1 MKLVFMGNPQFAVP
15 SLKRIIESSYSL
27 QAIVCNPPKRS
38 GRGKTR
44 NLTPVGEFA
53 NRYRLSLLQPQ
64 VLDDNNFILSLKKL
78 KPDYF
83 LVVGFKILPGSILEI
98 PTKGSINLHAS
109 LLPLYRGAAPIQ
121 RAIMNGDKNTGLTT
135 FYIRRAVDTGS
146 ILMQSSIPIHAKD
159 DFGTLSEKMSVEG
172 AELLMQT
179 LDSLNGNAIIPR
191 EQNHSQASFAPKIR
205 EKDCRIN
212 WHDSAKK
219 INYQIR
225 GLSPNLGAF
234 TNWNGTRVRILQS
247 EIIDPGEHNLP
258 GEVVNCNRKQLV
270 IQTGNGQ
277 IKLLRLQ
284 REGKNIL
291 EIQDF
296 LNGTKIEIGD
306 RFDS

>member
-1 MKLVFMGNPQFAVP
+1 MKLVFMGNPRFAVP

-44 NLTPVGEFA
+44 NLTAVGEFA
-53 NRYRLSLLQPQ
+53 NYYRLSLIQPQ

-83 LVVGFKILPGSILEI
+83 IVVGFKILPDSILEI

-109 LLPLYRGAAPIQ
+109 LLPFYRGAAPIQ

-146 ILMQSSIPIHAKD
+146 ILMQSTIPIHEKD
-159 DFGTLSEKMSVEG
+159 DFGTLYEKMSMKG
-172 AELLMQT
+172 ADLLMKT
-179 LDSLNGNAIIPR
+179 LDSLNGDTIIPK
-191 EQNHSQASFAPKIR
+191 EQNHSQATLASKIR
-205 EKDCRIN
+205 QKDCRIN
-212 WHDSAKK
+212 WNNSAKK
-219 INYQIR
+219 INFQIR
-225 GLSPNLGAF
+225 GLSPNPGAF
-234 TNWNGTRVRILQS
+234 TNWNGNRIRILQS
-247 EIIDPGEHNLP
+247 EIIDSVEHKLP
-258 GEVVNCNRKQLV
+258 GEVIICNRKQLV

-306 RFDS
+306 RFNS

>member
-1 MKLVFMGNPQFAVP
+1 
-15 SLKRIIESSYSL
+15 
-27 QAIVCNPPKRS
+27 
-38 GRGKTR
+38 
-44 NLTPVGEFA
+44 
-53 NRYRLSLLQPQ
+53 
-64 VLDDNNFILSLKKL
+64 
-78 KPDYF
+78 
-83 LVVGFKILPGSILEI
+83 
-98 PTKGSINLHAS
+98 
-109 LLPLYRGAAPIQ
+109 
-121 RAIMNGDKNTGLTT
+121 
-135 FYIRRAVDTGS
+135 
-146 ILMQSSIPIHAKD
+146 
-159 DFGTLSEKMSVEG
+159 
-172 AELLMQT
+172 MQT

-284 REGKNIL
+284 REGKDIL

>member
-1 MKLVFMGNPQFAVP
+1 MKLVFMGNPQFAVS

-38 GRGKTR
+38 GRGKTKS
-44 NLTPVGEFA
+44 LTPVGEFA
-53 NRYRLSLLQPQ
+53 NRYRLLLLQPQ
-64 VLDDNNFILSLKKL
+64 VLDENNFILSLKKL

-83 LVVGFKILPGSILEI
+83 LVVGFKILPDSILEI

-109 LLPLYRGAAPIQ
+109 LLPFYRGAAPIQ

-159 DFGTLSEKMSVEG
+159 DFGTLSEKMSVKG

-179 LDSLNGNAIIPR
+179 LDSLYCNAIIPK
-191 EQNHSQASFAPKIR
+191 EQNHSQATLAPKIR

-212 WHDSAKK
+212 WNDSAKI

-225 GLSPNLGAF
+225 GLSPNPGAF

-247 EIIDPGEHNLP
+247 EIIDPGEHKLP

-284 REGKNIL
+284 KEGKNIL

-296 LNGTKIEIGD
+296 LNGTKLELGD